1 MLPEK
6 LLFHLKVLFCMVVV
20 ATEGKKKKAK
30 KENASTTEAPM
41 GDQSALAPNFNM
53 CDIQTPEVIYCYCDV
68 LEMDSAEEGNCWIF
82 NDTTENEHV
91 WEGFVSQTKIKRLT
105 LHLRPDGTLKKI
117 PTVAIQH
124 LPGIE
129 MFEVQ
134 YATIGSIHSF
144 SFGNST
150 TLTKVS
156 LSRNSISTLARN
168 AFARLPALDTLSL
181 GENQIT
187 EVNRHV
193 FLDLPNL
200 KKLYI
205 DRNNI
210 TTVYD
215 KAFQGLQSLVE
226 LELFA
231 NQIQVITS
239 ETFKGLSNL
248 ERLDLHKNRL
258 EVIGDMTFQDLVV
271 LKMLDLQE
279 NSLKYIA
286 PNSLYGLSE
295 LQHLNLQDN
304 KLLSLGAEVFQPTPN
319 IHHLDIRA
327 NVLETLTEQT
337 VQPIMENLN
346 NHTMIFFTEGNNFR
360 CDNRLSWMFTLRNT
374 TKSKPVRRNLES
386 LICYL
391 EIGTLPPRLEGETV
405 TPAYE
410 TTTLGPMMKLFAL
423 HESELPDPM
432 MRWLQTEDPD
442 CEEEETKQTEEE
454 DQTLLEE
461 TSAPQMEEKTTEAT
475 LERKRNRARGRKKIE
490 RNKAQN
496 DRPMLPLEVTAEPQH
511 EKVIVVA
518 PAPVQEESRSYDN
531 KSGSYALFPSISI
544 LVLTLG
550 FLLVQH

>member
-30 KENASTTEAPM
+30 KEGASTEAPLH
-41 GDQSALAPNFNM
+41 DQSAVDLNFNM

-68 LEMDSAEEGNCWIF
+68 LDMDSAEEGNCWIF
-82 NDTTENEHV
+82 NDTTENDHV

-134 YATIGSIHSF
+134 YATIGSIHAF

-193 FLDLPNL
+193 FFDLPNL

-258 EVIGDMTFQDLVV
+258 EVIGDMTFQDLVS

-286 PNSLYGLSE
+286 PNSLYGLGE

-327 NVLETLTEQT
+327 NVLETLTEQS
-337 VQPIMENLN
+337 VQPIMDNLN
-346 NHTMIFFTEGNNFR
+346 NSTMIFFLEGNNFR

-405 TPAYE
+405 TPVYE
-410 TTTLGPMMKLFAL
+410 TTTLGIGPMMKLFAL
-423 HESELPDPM
+423 HESELPDPT

-442 CEEEETKQTEEE
+442 CEEEKAKEQLEEE
-454 DQTLLEE
+454 TPLEE
-461 TSAPQMEEKTTEAT
+461 TSMPQMEEKTTEAT
-475 LERKRNRARGRKKIE
+475 LERKRGRARGRKKVE

-496 DRPMLPLEVTAEPQH
+496 DRPMEPLEVTAEPQH

-518 PAPVQEESRSYDN
+518 PAPVQEESRAYDN
-531 KSGSYALFPSISI
+531 TSDSYALTPTMSV
-544 LVLTLG
+544 LALTLA
-550 FLLVQH
+550 LVMAQH